1 MHGGAGI
8 GRRAVD
14 LAHASLAGDDVGLAA
29 LSLLDEY
36 VGARF
41 LVSTT
46 VAVDGRDVRPP
57 TALGEPPPLTPD
69 EYAAWVRLLPTHPYA
84 RHLATATPASS
95 RLTDEVDLAAF
106 TRSELFCELLAPHGA
121 RFQAAAVL
129 DVVDGQVTLLSLYRH
144 DRDFDD
150 RELERIEL
158 VRRPLAAALQLRAA
172 RAWALAD
179 EDSGAADAG
188 AIERLTPRQREV
200 VALVADGLTNRQIG
214 RRLAI
219 SERTARKHLEDAA
232 RTLGATSRTQ
242 VAAAWLRRR

>member
-14 LAHASLAGDDVGLAA
+14 LAHASLAGDDVGPAA
-29 LSLLDEY
+29 LSLLDEA

-41 LVSTT
+41 LVATT
-46 VAVDGRDVRPP
+46 VTVDGVDVGPP
-57 TALGEPPPLTPD
+57 TVTGELPALTPD
-69 EYAAWVRLLPTHPYA
+69 EHEAWVRLLPTHPYA
-84 RHLATATPASS
+84 RRLAGSAPATT
-95 RLTDEVDLAAF
+95 RLTDEVDLANF
-106 TRSELFCELLAPHGA
+106 TRSQLYCELLAPHGG

-129 DVVDGQVTLLSLYRH
+129 DVDDGQVTLLSLYRH
-144 DRDFDD
+144 DHDFDD

-179 EDSGAADAG
+179 EQPDAD

-242 VAAAWLRRR
+242 VAAAWLRRP